1 MSSITRRTGPATTYL
16 VHFFGGGLLDRGECY
31 AVERFRAHVD
41 GDIRRWPAGPS
52 ARTNGRARP
61 APEIASADEV
71 RELRPAYN
79 EIIVSARLTGAS
91 AAGESPARRKGYVMR
106 TAAYMVRTGRRLYV
120 HFAKT
125 NFRLHWLY
133 AAMVSPNA
141 RASPLPI
148 AR

>member
-1 MSSITRRTGPATTYL
+1 MSSTTRRTGPATTYL

-52 ARTNGRARP
+52 AKTNGRARP

-79 EIIVSARLTGAS
+79 EIIVCTGLGTRSGVQYWGCSACGLW
-91 AAGESPARRKGYVMR
+91 GERRQ
-106 TAAYMVRTGRRLYV
+106 RR
-120 HFAKT
+120 
-125 NFRLHWLY
+125 
-133 AAMVSPNA
+133 
-141 RASPLPI
+141 
-148 AR
+148 